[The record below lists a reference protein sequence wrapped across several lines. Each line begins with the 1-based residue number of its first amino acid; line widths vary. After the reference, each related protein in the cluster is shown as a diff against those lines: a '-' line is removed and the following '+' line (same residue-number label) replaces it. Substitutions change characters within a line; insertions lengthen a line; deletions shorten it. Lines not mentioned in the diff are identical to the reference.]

1 MPSDFEFLL
10 QRILQVSIVGHL
22 SDFTYPVDN
31 LKYYRGHKHKYAI
44 IKSKEQNSIG
54 VPQGGILSPLLAN

>member
-1 MPSDFEFLL
+1 
-10 QRILQVSIVGHL
+10 VSIVGHL
-22 SDFTYPVDN
+22 SDFTYPVDD
-31 LKYYRGHKHKYAI
+31 LKYYRGHKHKFAI